1 MGQKTNS
8 IIFRSGLKNSDW
20 RFKYINKNSEESSIF
35 LYKNIEI
42 QNYVNKICK
51 NYNILVTN
59 CRIEHTQSTI
69 KIFFF
74 FFKLNN
80 TNHKIKNDL
89 NDKQII
95 YRLYE

>member
-8 IIFRSGLKNSDW
+8 IIFRAGLKNSDW
-20 RFKYINKNSEESSIF
+20 RFKYINKNSEESSLF

-51 NYNILVTN
+51 NYNILVTD
-59 CRIEHTQSTI
+59 CRIEHTQSAI

-74 FFKLNN
+74 ILNL
-80 TNHKIKNDL
+80 TIQTIKFE
-89 NDKQII
+89 
-95 YRLYE
+95 RT